1 MRYQATTKQVC
12 KMNRQKSD
20 EPKKT
25 AVRLHT
31 DASAV
36 KTGHSIHTIR
46 GYELQD
52 LLPRVYTT
60 QAVNASTANAT

>member
-1 MRYQATTKQVC
+1 M
-12 KMNRQKSD
+12 
-20 EPKKT
+20 
-25 AVRLHT
+25 RLHT

-36 KTGHSIHTIR
+36 KTGHSIHSIHTIR
-46 GYELQD
+46 WYELQD